1 VTRSRLLC
9 TAALFAALSACAGAP
24 RATLRGVVAG
34 AFVEAKGHLVDG
46 RPLVHEI
53 DEITRGADDKADKL
67 EVTGPVEHADGERLR
82 LLGHDFALGT
92 EVEYED
98 AEKRATAPFVPATGD
113 WLRVKARRKDELLR
127 ARTLRQLER
136 REQFKVT
143 GEVLAVDG
151 TGATL
156 DVGGLRLP
164 VAQGVALSPL
174 SQARADDP
182 LQLFLGEDQKA
193 VPFTLKLGDRVS
205 IGGQAATEFEWNDEF
220 DLDRGN
226 EGDRQKPQVR
236 GRLASLWLLDDA
248 GSYAL
253 GEITFGRDDTW
264 REGGD
269 DTHNDVLELSR
280 AFLSWNA
287 ADSVQLLAGRQDF
300 DEEREW
306 LYDEVLDGV
315 RAIWRQG
322 RCEFELGIAQGRDF
336 AAEEN
341 RNEDTGLLL
350 ANVRCWVDP
359 DWRLGAYVL
368 QVTDDSAAGFE
379 PTLFGVRSLAQ
390 PRYGLGHWFELGA
403 ARGDAGNREI
413 DGWAFDVGG
422 LYTFDLPLRPS
433 VGAGIAFGSGER
445 DSSRTSGYRQTSLQD
460 NNAKLGGVTS
470 LRYYGELL
478 DPELANLT
486 VTTLCA
492 SIRPFDGG
500 SLTLLLHSY
509 RQDAASAAIPDTA
522 LRTTPNGLS
531 RDLGTEIDL
540 VLGYRLDSTLT
551 VEVIASR
558 FEPGAAFAGDE
569 AAHLFVFTT
578 RLSF

>member
-1 VTRSRLLC
+1 MTRSRLLC
-9 TAALFAALSACAGAP
+9 TAALFAALSACAGSP
-24 RATLRGVVAG
+24 RATLHGVAAG

-53 DEITRGADDKADKL
+53 DEVARGADDKADKL

-92 EVEYED
+92 DVEYED
-98 AEKRATAPFVPATGD
+98 ADKRATAPFVPATGD

-127 ARTLRQLER
+127 ARTLRQLDR

-151 TGATL
+151 AGASL
-156 DVGGLRLP
+156 DVGGLQLP
-164 VAQGVALSPL
+164 VAQGVVLSPL

-193 VPFTLKLGDRVS
+193 VPFTLKVGDRVS
-205 IGGQAATEFEWNDEF
+205 IGGQAAIDYEWNDEF
-220 DLDRGN
+220 DLDRTN
-226 EGDRQKPQVR
+226 EGDRSKPQSR
-236 GRLASLWLLDDA
+236 GRLASLWMVDDA

-253 GEITFGRDDTW
+253 GEITFGRDDTI
-264 REGGD
+264 REGSQ
-269 DTHNDVLELSR
+269 DTHNEVLELSR

-287 ADSVQLLAGRQDF
+287 TPSLQLLVGRQDF

-306 LYDEVLDGV
+306 LYDEVLDGA

-341 RNEDTGLLL
+341 GFEDAGLLL
-350 ANVRCWVDP
+350 ADVRCWIDP
-359 DWRLGAYVL
+359 DWRLSTYLL
-368 QVTDDSAAGFE
+368 QMSDDSITGFE
-379 PTLFGVRSLAQ
+379 PMLFGVRSLAQ

-403 ARGDAGNREI
+403 ARGDAGNRQI
-413 DGWAFDVGG
+413 DGWAFDIGG
-422 LYTFDLPLRPS
+422 LWAFDVPFRPS
-433 VGAGIAFGSGER
+433 FGAGIAFANGER
-445 DSSRTSGYRQTSLQD
+445 DSSRTSGYRQSGLQD

-470 LRYYGELL
+470 LRYYGELF

-486 VTTLCA
+486 VTTLSA
-492 SIRPFDGG
+492 SVRPFDGA

-509 RQDAASAAIPDTA
+509 RQDAASALTPNTE

-540 VLGYRLDSTLT
+540 VFGYRLDSTLT